1 MANGNRSSVDFEVQ
15 PRGGRLVDYNKLF
28 RNAVESS
35 LLICDLARR
44 KGHPISST
52 RKCWS
57 IWEKGGR
64 GSIRFS
70 SLSFYAPSKGLCA
83 ILFVDGSCNE
93 WICIKYLVQFS
104 TRWWM
109 RTQLRCWLSC
119 WHSVWLCCH
128 QHHAIMPCC
137 CCLDRLPRPSRTVR
151 LYRTKAANKIQN
163 GDFVAFGSSRE
174 GPVFVLIFQ

>member
-44 KGHPISST
+44 KGHPNSST

-64 GSIRFS
+64 ASIRFS

-93 WICIKYLVQFS
+93 RICIKYLVPVQYALMDANS
-104 TRWWM
+104 TEVL
-109 RTQLRCWLSC
+109 TKLLT
-119 WHSVWLCCH
+119 LCLIVLCLVVV
-128 QHHAIMPCC
+128 ASTA
-137 CCLDRLPRPSRTVR
+137 CLDQVVLYGCTVPKQQTRSRTEI
-151 LYRTKAANKIQN
+151 L
-163 GDFVAFGSSRE
+163 
-174 GPVFVLIFQ
+174 